1 MPYDHGPYWSKRMG
15 RCDAGLGGAREMVVS
30 RGHPALRD
38 VCAGGRHVSLYGLR
52 ETEETFVEGMVDDTT
67 GKSLTMR
74 AIPTARN
81 EG

>member
-1 MPYDHGPYWSKRMG
+1 
-15 RCDAGLGGAREMVVS
+15 
-30 RGHPALRD
+30 
-38 VCAGGRHVSLYGLR
+38 LYGLR

-67 GKSLTMR
+67 GKTLTMR